1 MAVASRINLG
11 WEWGGG
17 WHPEFVDFYAHGWI
31 VTIGLLGTQRYEGK
45 MQGALPLYGSFT
57 ISEGYFYRFDPG
69 VLGFTGLHI
78 YNPIKSKHLGQTFF
92 IIK

>member
-1 MAVASRINLG
+1 
-11 WEWGGG
+11 
-17 WHPEFVDFYAHGWI
+17 
-31 VTIGLLGTQRYEGK
+31 

-78 YNPIKSKHLGQTFF
+78 YNPIKSKHFYLGSALWVK
-92 IIK
+92 IEEVE